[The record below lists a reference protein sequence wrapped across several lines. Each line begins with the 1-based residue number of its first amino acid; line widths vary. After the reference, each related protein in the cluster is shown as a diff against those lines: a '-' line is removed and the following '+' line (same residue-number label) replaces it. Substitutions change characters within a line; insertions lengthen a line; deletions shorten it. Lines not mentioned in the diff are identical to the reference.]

1 MTIPFGSSRA
11 TWRHARTVAP
21 SRSCAPSRRWST
33 SSSPTGGRKSPAKIG
48 DAPVTVVLD
57 ASALL
62 AYWLDEPGADVVTAR
77 VGGEGAS
84 ISAANFA
91 EAVTKLVD
99 RRPQLATELPN
110 LPGRMPHDV
119 AASLPGLPLAG
130 GAISVEPFT
139 IADALSCAKLRPE
152 TRQFGLSLGDRA
164 CLVLGQRM
172 SAPVLT
178 ADRSWS
184 SLSVEVEVVII
195 R

>member
-1 MTIPFGSSRA
+1 M
-11 TWRHARTVAP
+11 
-21 SRSCAPSRRWST
+21 
-33 SSSPTGGRKSPAKIG
+33 
-48 DAPVTVVLD
+48 TVVLD

-62 AYWLDEPGADVVTAR
+62 AYWLDEPGADVVTKR

-110 LPGRMPHDV
+110 VPARMPAEA
-119 AASLPGLPLAG
+119 AASLPGMPLAG
-130 GAISVEPFT
+130 GAISVEAFT
-139 IADALSCAKLRPE
+139 LADALGCATLRPQ
-152 TRQFGLSLGDRA
+152 TRQLGLSLGDRA

-172 SAPVLT
+172 SAAVLT
-178 ADRSWS
+178 ADRAWA
-184 SLSVEVEVVII
+184 SLSVGVEIVVI